1 MLHFCSVSG
10 VICAVTATSASE
22 ARQSATVG
30 VVGQTGHTSEARQAA
45 TSEARQS
52 ATDRRKRKL
61 AESSKPPCKT
71 KIKTKKQTCRKGKP
85 RGRRPKKQADDISVS
100 CAGEKYRNSTDD
112 WLQCSMP
119 RCKLW
124 YELSCTGL
132 QGMPRTVQNKFVCE
146 QCK

>member
-10 VICAVTATSASE
+10 VICAVTATSA
-22 ARQSATVG
+22 
-30 VVGQTGHTSEARQAA
+30 
-45 TSEARQS
+45 SEARQS